1 MPRADAYIAGRF
13 AHNANKNTVRGKSL
27 SQLEV
32 TSLIS
37 GLRADAADFY
47 YSGWISFLDAL
58 SGISKGFYTWSVVK
72 LYYSVFY
79 SLRASLAIDNV
90 CAFHVNGSP
99 FSVVAQPGQNP
110 MSSTDRGTHKT
121 VLKTFE
127 RNNPNH
133 PLVSQQIDLE
143 DPVDWIVAKRESANY
158 GDPRFSE
165 PDSRDELE
173 YVAAHGL
180 RKVLAGYVAEP
191 SLLYVF
197 DPEHAMIAYPLRA
210 LQLIG
215 DQVLAVSPLVPSEA
229 EKLFLRRHC
238 KDNSGLYSFI
248 VAELERFGLLD

>member
-1 MPRADAYIAGRF
+1 MPRADSYIAGLF
-13 AHNANKNTVRGKSL
+13 ARNASKSVVRSKSL

-37 GLRADAADFY
+37 GLHADAADFY

-58 SGISKGFYTWSVVK
+58 NGISKGFFTWPVVK

-79 SLRASLAIDNV
+79 SFRAALAIDNV

-99 FSVVAQPGQNP
+99 FIVTAQPGQNP
-110 MSSTDRGTHKT
+110 TSSGDRGTHKA

-133 PLVSQQIDLE
+133 PMVSQQIDLE
-143 DPVDWIVAKRESANY
+143 DAVDWIIARRESANY
-158 GDPRFSE
+158 GHPRFSE
-165 PDSRDELE
+165 PDSRGELE
-173 YVAAHGL
+173 YVAVNGL
-180 RKVLAGYVAEP
+180 RKILNAYVAEV

-197 DPEHAMIAYPLRA
+197 DPDHAMVAYPLRA

-215 DQVLAVSPLVPSEA
+215 DQVLAVSPPALSEP
-229 EKLFLRRHC
+229 EKVFLRRHC

-248 VAELERFGLLD
+248 VAELQRLELLD